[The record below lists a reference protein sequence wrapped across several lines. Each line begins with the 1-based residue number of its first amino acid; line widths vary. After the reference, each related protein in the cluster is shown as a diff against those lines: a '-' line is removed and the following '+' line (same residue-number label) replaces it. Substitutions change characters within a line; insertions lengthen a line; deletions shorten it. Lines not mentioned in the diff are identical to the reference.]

1 MPPKKRKGAG
11 VQEDGVSHEYTW
23 LLTYRYGSKLFDLE
37 EGYAV
42 FSSKDNAIAGLEDF
56 MDNYGSA
63 FGGDW
68 KNGVEGF
75 GKEDEENDF
84 GFEYFGDSVENDGVL
99 LENDTQSRDPC
110 TVHLKRLKLNDPK
123 GMEAQVVT
131 NPYHTASF

>member
-1 MPPKKRKGAG
+1 MPPKKRKAAG
-11 VQEDGVSHEYTW
+11 DAASDQYTW
-23 LLTYRYGSKLFDLE
+23 LLTYRYGSKLCDLE

-42 FSSKDNAIAGLEDF
+42 FSSKENAIAGLEDF
-56 MDNYGSA
+56 MDHYGSA

-68 KNGVEGF
+68 VNGLEGF

-84 GFEYFGDSVENDGVL
+84 GFEYFGDSVGDDGVL

-123 GMEAQVVT
+123 GMETQVIA
-131 NPYHTASF
+131 NPFA